1 MKIIAFAALAALSA
15 PAFAETVPFSGGFV
29 GVQGGWQQDRQRLDV
44 TGTSAGVPYASQFR
58 DSQSGVAYG
67 GQVGFDF
74 KLSPNFVLG
83 LEAAATGRTG
93 TDGTTDSFGNTYRLK
108 TGRTFDGTA
117 RLGYL
122 LSPDSLLYVRGGY
135 SNAKFIADLNT
146 SHGSINKGGY
156 VAGVGYEQYLASNI
170 SARIE
175 YDYSKYGSDDLSN
188 TVAGS
193 GLTSASARYTRNAVK
208 AGVNLHF

>member
-1 MKIIAFAALAALSA
+1 MKIFGLMALAALSA
-15 PAFAETVPFSGGFV
+15 PAFAESTPFNGPFV

-44 TGTSAGVPYASQFR
+44 TGTSGGAPYSSQAR

-74 KLSPNFVLG
+74 KLSPNIVLG
-83 LEAAATGRTG
+83 VEAAATGRTG
-93 TDGTTDSFGNTYRLK
+93 NASTTDSFGNNYRLK
-108 TGRTFDGTA
+108 SGRTFDGTA
-117 RLGYL
+117 RIGYL
-122 LSPDSLLYVRGGY
+122 LSPNGLLYVRGGY

-146 SHGSINKGGY
+146 AHGSINKGGY

-188 TVAGS
+188 NVAGS